1 MGEGK
6 RADYERGIELGRA
19 KVASAGLDAALAGE
33 AVNSY
38 ALALERAY
46 LLRDSWDRLGQPALA
61 RGSKGQPVPRPLIT
75 AIEAAE
81 RHLAAADAAL
91 TRRRVER
98 RGNTTGSSLGQPRSG
113 LGSARSRSTGR
124 RCRATGAT
132 SRTGSAGP
140 ERRETRRR
148 TAPGHWSPRASCR
161 RRRQAGHS
169 PSRTGLEERGAG
181 DTREGALGDHGD
193 GLRTTGLRDVR
204 AVLHPAP
211 PRWPLLRP
219 GLSGP
224 KVEALIAIAIRRGVT
239 AGGPLF

>member
-1 MGEGK
+1 MADRSGRYGPDQWGFSMGEGK

-61 RGSKGQPVPRPLIT
+61 RGSKGQPVPHPLIT

-98 RGNTTGSSLGQPRSG
+98 RGNTTGNRRSASPRSPT
-113 LGSARSRSTGR
+113 APRST
-124 RCRATGAT
+124 
-132 SRTGSAGP
+132 
-140 ERRETRRR
+140 
-148 TAPGHWSPRASCR
+148 
-161 RRRQAGHS
+161 
-169 PSRTGLEERGAG
+169 
-181 DTREGALGDHGD
+181 
-193 GLRTTGLRDVR
+193 
-204 AVLHPAP
+204 
-211 PRWPLLRP
+211 
-219 GLSGP
+219 
-224 KVEALIAIAIRRGVT
+224 EAQVT
-239 AGGPLF
+239 A